1 VTVPD
6 RRSLLRPPMLAVHV
20 LALAAVVV
28 CVVGG
33 LWQLDVYQSEQD
45 TSRDER
51 ASADPVPLT
60 ETLGPDEGMTNE
72 MVGARVVA
80 EGRYAPADQQILV
93 AGRDSASG
101 SGIDGMGGDGSG
113 GDGYWVVSPLRLEN
127 GSAILVVRGW
137 IATAV
142 APPVPAATVS
152 VIGSLEPGEEPGAD
166 SDLGSDRVVDS
177 VRIPSLVGELP
188 YDLYA
193 GMIIRTAER
202 PAPSD
207 GLTLVDPT
215 PPDVP
220 WTDGLRN
227 LAYAMQWWVF
237 AGFAVFMWW
246 RICTDQ
252 WQPASGARSSGPEA
266 ESDDGAPLGESSAG
280 RRG

>member
-1 VTVPD
+1 VSD
-6 RRSLLRPPMLAVHV
+6 RRSLLRPPMLAVHL

-33 LWQLDVYQSEQD
+33 FWQLGVYQSEQD

-51 ASADPVPLT
+51 AAADPVPLT

-93 AGRDSASG
+93 AGRADEGGG
-101 SGIDGMGGDGSG
+101 SGDDGFG
-113 GDGYWVVSPLRLEN
+113 GDGYWVVSPLQLEN

-137 IATAV
+137 TTSAV
-142 APPVPAATVS
+142 APPVPVAPVS
-152 VIGSLEPGEEPGAD
+152 VVGSLEPGEEPGAD

-177 VRIPSLVGELP
+177 VRIPSLVGEFP

-193 GMIIRTAER
+193 GMIVRTAER

-215 PPDVP
+215 PPDIP

-237 AGFAVFMWW
+237 AGFALFMWW
-246 RICTDQ
+246 RICVDQ
-252 WQPASGARSSGPEA
+252 SQPASGARSSGPEA